1 MCSQV
6 FINDIAASLQCLS
19 LKIVAF
25 YVNSVHEV
33 RVEKL
38 DRAKLEE
45 APKAPPASAE
55 LLTTNGQL
63 GSATNPRVD
72 VTVNIA
78 NPSGTGIGVAQ
89 GYIPSLFAHL

>member
-38 DRAKLEE
+38 D
-45 APKAPPASAE
+45 
-55 LLTTNGQL
+55 
-63 GSATNPRVD
+63 
-72 VTVNIA
+72 TVFL
-78 NPSGTGIGVAQ
+78 PV
-89 GYIPSLFAHL
+89 